1 MSHKPVV
8 MTRHHRRPKSIGG
21 SDQDWNIS
29 VLPEKLHNSWHF
41 LFENM
46 SAFEICKVINEK
58 YLDTRYVF
66 EINIRRK

>member
-8 MTRHHRRPKSIGG
+8 LTRHHRRPQSLDGC
-21 SDQDWNIS
+21 DQDWNIS
-29 VLPEKLHNSWHF
+29 VLPEKKHQAWHC

-66 EINIRRK
+66 TIDVRST